1 MGEPSLYSD
10 LVLPEDQ
17 ASLQDLDFVATQIVD
32 GFISGNHRST
42 MRGGC
47 TEFAEHRAYSP
58 GDEVRLLDWRVFA
71 KSDRYYV
78 KQFDEETSLNAL
90 LVLDVSGSMGF
101 GMSTASKFAYARS
114 ACACLARLLLSQRD
128 PVGLALSSLPQGTY
142 IPPRST
148 ATHFHLFLDRLAKA
162 KPESETSLLA
172 TLDEMIRR
180 VRRRGVFLIFSDCF
194 VDVTALQKKLKII
207 RGRGHQVVVFHTMA
221 PEELSFEFP
230 ASSRF
235 ECLEV
240 NGYHLDLDPVVIR
253 EQYLEGVHDF
263 LDELKAACTS
273 CGCDY
278 VPVNTG
284 VPLGETIAAYLRERT
299 AKTSN
304 SR

>member
-1 MGEPSLYSD
+1 MGEPSVYRD

-17 ASLQDLDFVATQIVD
+17 ASLEDLQFVATQIVD

-71 KSDRYYV
+71 KSDRYYI

-90 LVLDVSGSMGF
+90 LVLDASGSMGF
-101 GMSTASKFAYARS
+101 GLSGPSKFAYARS

-128 PVGLALSSLPQGTY
+128 PVGLALSHLREGAY

-148 ATHFHLFLDRLAKA
+148 ATHFHLFLDRLSKA
-162 KPESETSLLA
+162 QPTGATNLLH
-172 TLDEMIRR
+172 TLDEMVRR
-180 VRRRGVFLIFSDCF
+180 VQRRGVFLLFSDCF
-194 VDVTALQKKLKII
+194 VDVIALQQKLKII

-221 PEELSFEFP
+221 PEELEFEFGT
-230 ASSRF
+230 SSRF

-240 NGYHLDLDPVVIR
+240 NGYHMDLDPIVVR
-253 EQYLEGVHDF
+253 DQYLQSVRAF
-263 LDELKAACTS
+263 LDQLKAACTS
-273 CGCDY
+273 SGCDY
-278 VPVNTG
+278 VPMNTG
-284 VPLGETIAAYLRERT
+284 VPLGETIASYLRERT
-299 AKTSN
+299 AKSSV